1 MPVERSCGAVVFN
14 DGGYLLLRY
23 GRGHWGFVKGNV
35 EPGED
40 ERETVLREAEEET
53 GLTPEQLSFVEG
65 FRETTSYFYK
75 KDGATIYKE
84 VVFFLAES
92 RSREV
97 SLSHEHTDHAW
108 LGYTEAME
116 QLTYDNAKNV
126 LEKAERHRQKIL

>member
-14 DGGYLLLRY
+14 GDAYLLLQY

-40 ERETVLREAEEET
+40 ERTTVLREAEEET
-53 GLTPEQLSFVEG
+53 GLTPDQLSFVEG
-65 FRETTSYFYK
+65 FRESISYFYK
-75 KDGATIYKE
+75 KDGATVYKE

-97 SLSHEHTDHAW
+97 SLSHEHTNYAW
-108 LGYTEAME
+108 LGYDEAME
-116 QLTYDNAKNV
+116 RLTYDNARRI
-126 LEKAERHRQKIL
+126 LGKAMRYRTK